1 MTIDVLLPFPRHP
14 ASCIKLL
21 DMKQLVKQIY
31 DIDEIFK
38 AIKNKH
44 HYAHENKLVKH
55 YSFPRNKEFLVIY
68 ECMCTRAYIKR
79 HFHLNNKLADLS
91 TENSVSKTYSNVVR
105 LNSKFNSMLNH
116 NYTQYF
122 DNRCH
127 LYKSYLKKYYLDT
140 SNDEVEDRYHVDL
153 RYFDDY
159 LKDVIKSYTPIFYS
173 SNMSFIKKY
182 TDKSKLTP
190 HSKSSNNSS
199 IIQSQ
204 SDSAL
209 DLSHNNVEEMSSYYI
224 KQKYIT
230 TDEIEVS
237 NLYQLL
243 LKEYKHQKEAKF
255 KSNK

>member
-1 MTIDVLLPFPRHP
+1 MNIEVLLPFPRHP
-14 ASCIKLL
+14 VSCIKLF

-38 AIKNKH
+38 AIKNNH

-91 TENSVSKTYSNVVR
+91 TENSVSKTYSNIVR

-122 DNRCH
+122 DNKCK
-127 LYKSYLKKYYLDT
+127 LNKSYLKKYYFDT
-140 SNDEVEDRYHVDL
+140 NNDEVEDRYHVDL
-153 RYFDDY
+153 RYFNEY
-159 LKDVIKSYTPIFYS
+159 LKDVIESYTPIFYS
-173 SNMSFIKKY
+173 SDMKFIKKY
-182 TDKSKLTP
+182 TDKSKLIP
-190 HSKSSNNSS
+190 YSSNPNPNPNSNL
-199 IIQSQ
+199 
-204 SDSAL
+204 DSKIN
-209 DLSHNNVEEMSSYYI
+209 NNVEEMSSYYI

-230 TDEIEVS
+230 TDESEVS
-237 NLYQLL
+237 KLYQAL
-243 LKEYKHQKEAKF
+243 LKEYKNQKEAKF
-255 KSNK
+255 KSNQISK